1 MEALGVAASIVGIVS
16 IAIQGIDSIQ
26 KLRDFCHD
34 FSTINQASREFQKQ
48 LVYLDSI
55 LKEVRKVCSQLE
67 DANYTKKNDFNLATL
82 LIQVEDC
89 TADLSQWNAIA
100 DHLVRSK
107 VEKGRSVR
115 NVFESFLK
123 AINKRAISDASR
135 QTDVHLNN
143 IHLALS
149 TLSL

>member
-34 FSTINQASREFQKQ
+34 FSTINQASQEFQKQ

-100 DHLVRSK
+100 DRLVRKK
-107 VEKGRSVR
+107 VEKGSVR